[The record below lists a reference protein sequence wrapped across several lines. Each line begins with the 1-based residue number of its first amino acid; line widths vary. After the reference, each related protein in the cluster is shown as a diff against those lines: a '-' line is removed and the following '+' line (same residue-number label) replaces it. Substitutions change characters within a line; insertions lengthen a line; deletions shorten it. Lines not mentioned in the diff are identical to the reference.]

1 MGAGVHHQGAKS
13 RRRAHRHRLRMR
25 RMMLAKSQE
34 KLGDALGVTFQQVQK
49 MRVPTESARAG
60 CNRSPTSCRPQ
71 WRSSL
76 RGSAPDRFV
85 EARFLK
91 QIGHSWRRP
100 LPQNWMSG
108 LPDQRGLALRATD

>member
-49 MRVPTESARAG
+49 SGYQPNRRA
-60 CNRSPTSCRPQ
+60 P
-71 WRSSL
+71 
-76 RGSAPDRFV
+76 A
-85 EARFLK
+85 
-91 QIGHSWRRP
+91 
-100 LPQNWMSG
+100 
-108 LPDQRGLALRATD
+108 ATDLPRLAGPSGVLL

>member
-49 MRVPTESARAG
+49 ISHVLQAPVAFFFEGIGAG
-60 CNRSPTSCRPQ
+60 
-71 WRSSL
+71 
-76 RGSAPDRFV
+76 
-85 EARFLK
+85 
-91 QIGHSWRRP
+91 
-100 LPQNWMSG
+100 
-108 LPDQRGLALRATD
+108 